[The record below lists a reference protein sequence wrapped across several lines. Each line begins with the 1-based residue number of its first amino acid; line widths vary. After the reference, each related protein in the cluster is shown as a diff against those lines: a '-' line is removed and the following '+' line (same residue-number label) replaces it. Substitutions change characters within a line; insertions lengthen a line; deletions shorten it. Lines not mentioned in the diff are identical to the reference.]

1 MNIHWLERHLGETLV
16 ATGVVHLL
24 YSARVNQSVRAA
36 IWRDGLVNTVP
47 DQGERNEA
55 LWFTTGGGLMI
66 GAGLLARSHIR
77 RTGTLPPAF
86 GAALLATALAN
97 GILQPLSGIWVV
109 AAEGVLALRIAA
121 TRPIRAASPR
131 AAARAAA

>member
-16 ATGVVHLL
+16 VTGVVHLL
-24 YSARVNQSVRAA
+24 CSARVNQSVLAA

-66 GAGLLARSHIR
+66 GAGLLARTHLR

-86 GAALLATALAN
+86 GVTLLATALAN
-97 GILQPLSGIWVV
+97 GILQPASGIWVV
-109 AAEGVLALRIAA
+109 AAEALLAIRIA
-121 TRPIRAASPR
+121 TQRP
-131 AAARAAA
+131 AAA